1 MAEGPEQTTTAPST
15 KRAKDPAQPEERAAH
30 DDQVSTR
37 HTLTIGSRTLRYT
50 ATTGR
55 VVLRQES
62 KDEAGAFTGFQPKAE
77 IFVTSYVVAPR
88 KGQNRPVV
96 FAFNG
101 GPGSSSVWLH
111 LGLLG
116 PRRVDS
122 GDVGALTPP
131 PYALVDNP
139 ETLLA
144 VADLV
149 FIDPVSTG
157 FSRPVDGEKAAD
169 FHGFTADLE
178 SVGEVIRLWTT
189 RNNRWLS
196 PKFLAGESYGTTR
209 AAALA
214 AYLQSTYALTLNGLI
229 LLSCALDYGTLDFDF
244 HNDRACAGF
253 LPTYAATA
261 HYHGLHG
268 RRTLRSVL
276 AQAREYAEGDYLLAL
291 SRGHR
296 LPAAQRRAHAERI
309 AGLIGVSADWVER
322 AGLRIEH
329 QRYYTELL
337 RAQGLVVGRLDTR
350 FTGPASMGSPEVA
363 GEDPSYSAISGAYS
377 AAWNHYVRAE
387 LEYESDVPYTQL
399 SFAANAE
406 WSFKEF
412 VGKPIDVTG
421 QLAEVIRSNPHLRV
435 HVAYGYYDG
444 ATPFAGV
451 EDSLAHLDVPS
462 TAMIEEAYYEAGHMM
477 YVHEPSR
484 LQQSADLAAF
494 ITRTSA

>member
-1 MAEGPEQTTTAPST
+1 MADTAGTPGTTPVSPATPNPATPAPEPIT
-15 KRAKDPAQPEERAAH
+15 
-30 DDQVSTR
+30 DDLVTTR
-37 HTLTIGSRTLRYT
+37 HTLRTGQRTMRYA

-55 VVLRQES
+55 MVLRTES
-62 KDEAGAFTGFQPKAE
+62 TDEGGASTGHPAKAV
-77 IFVTSYVVAPR
+77 ISLTSYVAEAR
-88 KGQNRPVV
+88 KGENRPVV

-122 GDVGALTPP
+122 GDVGSLTPP
-131 PYALVDNP
+131 PYGLIDNAQ
-139 ETLLA
+139 TLLA

-157 FSRPVDGEKAAD
+157 WSRPVDGEKAKD

-196 PKFLAGESYGTTR
+196 PKYLAGESYGTTR

-214 AYLQSTYALTLNGLI
+214 QHLQSTHALTLNGLI
-229 LLSCALDYGTLDFDF
+229 LISCALDFGTLDFDF

-261 HYHGLHG
+261 QVHGLHG
-268 RRTLRSVL
+268 RRSLRTVL
-276 AQAREYAEGDYLLAL
+276 DEARAYAQGPYLLAL
-291 SRGHR
+291 SRGSR
-296 LPAAQRRAHAERI
+296 LSAAERREHAETI
-309 AGLIGVSADWVER
+309 AALIGVDADWVER

-329 QRYYTELL
+329 QRYYAELL
-337 RAQGLVVGRLDTR
+337 RSRGLLVGRLDTR
-350 FTGPASMGSPEVA
+350 FTGPAPRGSAEVMA
-363 GEDPSYSAISGAYS
+363 DDPSYSAISGAYS

-387 LEYESDVPYTQL
+387 LGYESDLPYTQL
-399 SFAANAE
+399 SFKANAE

-412 VGKPIDVTG
+412 EGKPVDVTG
-421 QLAEVIRSNPHLRV
+421 QLSEVMRTNPHLRV
-435 HVAYGYYDG
+435 HVAYGYFDG

-451 EDSLAHLDVPS
+451 EDSLAHLNVP
-462 TAMIEEAYYEAGHMM
+462 ADALNRIEHRYYEAGHMM
-477 YVHEPSR
+477 YVHEASR
-484 LQQSADLAAF
+484 VQQSKDLAAF
-494 ITRTSA
+494 VAAT